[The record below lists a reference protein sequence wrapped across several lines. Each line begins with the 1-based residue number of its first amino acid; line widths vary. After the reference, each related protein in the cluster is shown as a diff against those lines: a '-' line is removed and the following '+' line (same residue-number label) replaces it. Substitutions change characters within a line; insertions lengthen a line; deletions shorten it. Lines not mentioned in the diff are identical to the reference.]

1 MSTATATSAKFPILT
16 NSKQPRVVSACWV
29 SSPPLPLGFVSK
41 GSNEA
46 ADKVFDLATGIVIS
60 LTLEV
65 DKMSYAVLNPE
76 YKDLLLAIPP
86 PPGFKLPPQ
95 LQDRYNALQKQPGVL
110 DQALK
115 DFIET
120 AQSYYAE
127 VRPSKRRETPP
138 VR

>member
-1 MSTATATSAKFPILT
+1 
-16 NSKQPRVVSACWV
+16 
-29 SSPPLPLGFVSK
+29 
-41 GSNEA
+41 
-46 ADKVFDLATGIVIS
+46 
-60 LTLEV
+60 
-65 DKMSYAVLNPE
+65 MSYAVLNPE

-110 DQALK
+110 EQALK

-127 VRPSKRRETPP
+127 VRSLNRRKTPYDMLTASYLVVLVP
-138 VR
+138 NAKGGFHQRLVSGVAFHPTSLQITNAKISELGIQRTATKK